1 MRCNRIRSVAALRRD
16 TTKILKLV
24 KRKEHQVA
32 KVRKLNQESEA
43 NGTVSAP
50 VSAPVAETPKQV
62 ATVTVP
68 NAMSRYM
75 QPAAPVVAAVA
86 DFGNYVGFLEDKS
99 GNKQSMNDAGISV
112 GDIYCV
118 ADGEIIK
125 LDPMEYHLLSL
136 SQFYT
141 VMATD
146 GSIVKAFRDADA
158 APENAAEHIV
168 AVLLVKHDG
177 RLIPATGNFRSAKT
191 AAVHPLHR
199 AVLASVEP
207 DFASKSD
214 AHRIAAACPV
224 PAGRVVGKVTTSLAT
239 SKKNGNRYYR
249 ANCNVRPSTVSD
261 IEALGNA
268 MSDPK
273 FLESLEAVTD
283 AYDSK
288 VAELQKK
295 L

>member
-1 MRCNRIRSVAALRRD
+1 MRRIQ
-16 TTKILKLV
+16 KLV
-24 KRKEHQVA
+24 NCKGYQVA
-32 KVRKLNQESEA
+32 KVRKLAEETQA
-43 NGTVSAP
+43 TVA
-50 VSAPVAETPKQV
+50 APVAVAEAAPTQV
-62 ATVTVP
+62 AVKPVVP

-99 GNKQSMNDAGISV
+99 GNKQSMNEAGINV

-125 LDPMEYHLLSL
+125 LDPLEYHLLSL

-146 GSIVKAFRDADA
+146 GSIVKAYRDADA

-214 AHRIAAACPV
+214 SHRIAAACPV

-249 ANCNVRPSTVSD
+249 ANCNVRPSSVSD
-261 IEALGNA
+261 IETLGNA

-273 FLESLEAVTD
+273 FLEALEAVTE

-288 VAELQKK
+288 VSELQKK
-295 L
+295 LA